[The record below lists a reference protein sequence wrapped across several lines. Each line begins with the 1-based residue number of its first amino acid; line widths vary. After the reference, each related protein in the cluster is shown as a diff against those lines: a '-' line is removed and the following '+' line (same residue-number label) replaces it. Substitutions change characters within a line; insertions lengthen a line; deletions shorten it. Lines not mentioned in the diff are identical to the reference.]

1 MLNIPELSSYHFF
14 AKAAYHSNSFPNVH
28 KCLISLEFSS
38 YSYIEESSFMRH
50 GQLQSN
56 RKAQLF
62 FFKPFDYTGL
72 DNYTFYYNS

>member
-1 MLNIPELSSYHFF
+1 MLNILELSSYHCF
-14 AKAAYHSNSFPNVH
+14 AKAAYNSNLFPNVH

-62 FFKPFDYTGL
+62 FFKPFYYTGL
-72 DNYTFYYNS
+72 DNYTFYLNS